1 LDITS
6 AADSGISWSYSV
18 FSGVSSVC
26 NRHAE
31 GPGDCG
37 RGVFVAEEVDGVGD
51 KGLGDTTMVDA
62 ETL

>member
-26 NRHAE
+26 TRHAK
-31 GPGDCG
+31 GPGDCR
-37 RGVFVAEEVDGVGD
+37 RGVFVADEVDGVGD
-51 KGLGDTTMVDA
+51 KGSGDTMMVDA